1 MESPPLH
8 PEALEIRGPS
18 WQKNL
23 CRSLARDPTATLEL
37 TDDTPTCYGGSSSA
51 SPFLLQVPPPLPSSC
66 LRVSIRHR
74 LEKNTARLTRT
85 RTPRI
90 IMTWNKSLAVGGSGS
105 DDTGLARLREL
116 GYKQELKRDLSY
128 VPPLVSLLRFVPRS
142 FHAAC
147 LVSSS
152 PDRHEQGAIQ
162 LRLLL
167 LHHLRAHGGH
177 HALQHGAPLRR
188 PGHHDLRLVRRRR
201 LHHGRRALHGRDL
214 LLLPDL
220 RRPLLL
226 ERATLRQ
233 AMGALRVL
241 DHRMVCASMSRNHP
255 SSSSRSWNGWLV
267 CRFVLFCPRKTRF
280 QCQEKK
286 DPFPDLCITKRT
298 RGDYWD

>member
-1 MESPPLH
+1 
-8 PEALEIRGPS
+8 
-18 WQKNL
+18 
-23 CRSLARDPTATLEL
+23 
-37 TDDTPTCYGGSSSA
+37 
-51 SPFLLQVPPPLPSSC
+51 
-66 LRVSIRHR
+66 
-74 LEKNTARLTRT
+74 
-85 RTPRI
+85 
-90 IMTWNKSLAVGGSGS
+90 MTWNKSLAVGGSGS

-226 ERATLRQ
+226 ERAPLRQ

-241 DHRMVCASMSRNHP
+241 DHRMVCASNVTK
-255 SSSSRSWNGWLV
+255 SSVFFVSFLERRPA
-267 CRFVLFCPRKTRF
+267 RFQICFCFAPRKTRF
-280 QCQEKK
+280 RICLLVYYQE
-286 DPFPDLCITKRT
+286 
-298 RGDYWD
+298 GEG